1 MKGVH
6 IVFLHGL
13 FGGRPV
19 GYSLG
24 LDALIEKAKKL
35 SGQVTANV
43 FEYYQEE
50 AAFQDA
56 VEAYRRGCILV
67 LGGHS
72 LGSSA
77 SARIANRLVAAGKPV
92 GLLFVFDPT
101 WNSPAPPI
109 QRGVARAFDFYGT
122 AFSLLGHDQ
131 LEAAP
136 GFNGFLRNIGIA
148 VLHQNVDDDWGAH
161 KLFLQEIA
169 WLLDPRNG
177 SAVMP
182 ATVKTAPL
190 VYKNPHV
197 VQFDQ
202 GNQPSG
208 Q

>member
-6 IVFLHGL
+6 IVAQHGL

-24 LDALIEKAKKL
+24 LDALIAKAKKL
-35 SGQVTANV
+35 SGQVTGNV
-43 FEYYQEE
+43 FAHYQDS

-56 VEAYRRGCILV
+56 IEAHQRGCHIV
-67 LGGHS
+67 LIGHS
-72 LGSSA
+72 LGSDSA
-77 SARIANRLVAAGKPV
+77 ASNANALVNRGIPV
-92 GLLFVFDPT
+92 PLLFVFDPT

-109 QRGVARAFDFYGT
+109 QRGVSRAINFYGT
-122 AFSLLGHDQ
+122 AASLLGHDR
-131 LEAAP
+131 LESAP

-177 SAVMP
+177 SAILP
-182 ATVKTAPL
+182 APVRPSPRIIATPKPVE
-190 VYKNPHV
+190 
-197 VQFDQ
+197 FDH

-208 Q
+208 H